1 MTNLEIDPPGHIA
14 VAAAPGTAGAI
25 TSKKTGPFPIHY
37 ANDKHA
43 LTQ

>member
-25 TSKKTGPFPIHY
+25 TSKKTGPFPYI
-37 ANDKHA
+37 
-43 LTQ
+43 TRMTSTR